1 MARQVL
7 VDAQATMRAAGCWW
21 PLMHIVNLRSQV
33 AVAQGDAEEAASGS
47 RMAVDIAHHIGITL
61 ALPDA
66 LALLGGALVLA
77 ERYLLAARLFGAV
90 EAFRERMGDTMIV
103 ATRRQAY
110 EGQVTRISEE
120 LGEKIMADAWQS
132 GRDAS
137 LDDVVAESLAVFPA
151 E

>member
-1 MARQVL
+1 
-7 VDAQATMRAAGCWW
+7 
-21 PLMHIVNLRSQV
+21 
-33 AVAQGDAEEAASGS
+33 
-47 RMAVDIAHHIGITL
+47 MAVDIAHHIGITL

-77 ERYLLAARLFGAV
+77 ERFLLAARLFGAV

-110 EGQVTRISEE
+110 EGQVARISKE
-120 LGEKIMADAWQS
+120 LGEEIMADAWQS

-137 LDDVVAESLAVFPA
+137 LDDVVAGSLAVFPA